1 MRHYEVRDVMTA
13 DPVTVTPATSIKDL
27 AGILVKQRIGAVPV
41 LTPQGRPVG
50 LVAEADLLRKEQ
62 LQRDPD
68 GPHSMHLTY
77 RARRDIAT
85 AETAGEIMTAHP
97 VTVRAGATVAEAA
110 RLMDQH
116 QVRCLLV
123 VDEGGKLLGVVSPRD
138 LLRVFLRRDDDIGT
152 EVINDVLASADLST
166 ELGKTGTG
174 VARGQLRIYLGA
186 APGVGKTYAMLAE
199 GQRRRS
205 RGTDVVVGLLETHGR
220 KLTATMAEGLEIVP
234 RRTMT
239 HRGVTFTEMD
249 LDAVL
254 ARHPQVVLIDELAHT
269 NVPGCRNTKRWQ
281 DVDELLDVGIE
292 VITTLNIQHL
302 ESLNDVAKQVTGVEQ
317 HETLPD
323 AVARR
328 ADQIELV
335 DMTPEALRRRMVH
348 GNVYPP
354 NRIEAALTHY
364 FRPGNLTALR
374 ELALLW
380 LADRVEEGLQRY
392 RAEHG
397 IAEQWETR
405 ERIVVAIAGEKGDEA
420 VIRRAARIAARSPGS
435 DLIAVHVSSDDGLVV
450 APAGAL
456 ETQRALVVSVG
467 GSFCEVP
474 GDDIPETLLRFARAE
489 NATQMVL
496 GASRRGRFLTLL
508 TGKSI
513 PTRIARRTEHIDV
526 HLVSRD
532 DKTWF
537 RPSLARGLGALSS
550 RRLAAAR
557 ASAEAAALTRLAAS
571 VLRGHDD
578 PPALLEEIRQMFGL
592 AAVSLLENR
601 LSGSGPYVVAS
612 AGEQPPEGPGA
623 DVELPVS
630 DTFTLAARGPVLGRE
645 DMRVLFSCA
654 VQVVAGLSYR
664 RQEERQAEAARHTAD
679 LRSRAALLAATGER
693 ARQQLAA
700 AAAALTALAAE
711 THGPAGPGP
720 AIPADDRAA
729 LLADARRAVDQV
741 RRLVDDLSDLGR
753 LHAGAVETYLRPV
766 DFDEVMAACLDD
778 LGPGSQHVTLST
790 AEDLP
795 DVIADATLLTRILT
809 SLLAD
814 ALQRSPAGQ
823 PPVVTAVSRDS
834 RVEVR
839 ITDQGPEQVNG
850 DASLAFRLA
859 RDLTQALGDTLRS
872 ERLPGG
878 GHSVVVTLPAAAR
891 SPGTLVPGPDDSIT
905 CPRLPSDTETN
916 W

>member
-1 MRHYEVRDVMTA
+1 M
-13 DPVTVTPATSIKDL
+13 
-27 AGILVKQRIGAVPV
+27 
-41 LTPQGRPVG
+41 
-50 LVAEADLLRKEQ
+50 
-62 LQRDPD
+62 
-68 GPHSMHLTY
+68 
-77 RARRDIAT
+77 
-85 AETAGEIMTAHP
+85 
-97 VTVRAGATVAEAA
+97 
-110 RLMDQH
+110 
-116 QVRCLLV
+116 
-123 VDEGGKLLGVVSPRD
+123 
-138 LLRVFLRRDDDIGT
+138 
-152 EVINDVLASADLST
+152 
-166 ELGKTGTG
+166 
-174 VARGQLRIYLGA
+174 ARGQLRIYLGA
-186 APGVGKTYAMLAE
+186 APGVGKTYAMLGE
-199 GQRRRS
+199 GQRRRV

-220 KLTATMAEGLEIVP
+220 KLTAAMAEGLEIVP

-239 HRGVTFTEMD
+239 HRGATFTEMD

-254 ARHPQVVLIDELAHT
+254 ARHPQVALIDELAHT
-269 NVPGCRNTKRWQ
+269 NVPGCRNAKRWQ
-281 DVDELLDVGIE
+281 DVDELLDAGID

-323 AVARR
+323 AIARR

-354 NRIEAALTHY
+354 NRIDAALTHY

-420 VIRRAARIAARSPGS
+420 VIRRAARIAARTPGS
-435 DLIAVHVSSDDGLVV
+435 DLIAVHVNCEDGLLA

-467 GSFCEVP
+467 GSFCEAP
-474 GDDIPETLLRFARAE
+474 GDDIPETLLGFARAE

-496 GASRRGRFLTLL
+496 GASRRGRFVTLL

-513 PTRIARRTEHIDV
+513 PTRVARRAEHIDV

-532 DKTWF
+532 DKTWL
-537 RPSLARGLGALSS
+537 RPSLTHGLAAFSS
-550 RRLAAAR
+550 RRLKAAR
-557 ASAEAAALTRLAAS
+557 AGAEAAALTRLAGS

-592 AAVSLLENR
+592 GAVSLLENR
-601 LSGSGPYVVAS
+601 PNGSGPYVVAS

-623 DVELPVS
+623 DVELPVN

-664 RQEERQAEAARHTAD
+664 RQEERQAEVARHTAD
-679 LRSRAALLAATGER
+679 LHSRAALLAATGQR

-700 AAAALTALAAE
+700 ATTALTTLAA
-711 THGPAGPGP
+711 GADLP
-720 AIPADDRAA
+720 DDRAA
-729 LLADARRAVDQV
+729 LLGVARRAVDQV
-741 RRLVDDLSDLGR
+741 SRLIDDLSDLSR

-766 DFDEVMAACLDD
+766 DLDEVMAACLDD

-795 DVIADATLLTRILT
+795 DVIADAALLARILT

-823 PPVVTAVSRDS
+823 PPVVTAVRRDS

-839 ITDQGPEQVNG
+839 IADQGADQPDGE
-850 DASLAFRLA
+850 ASLSFRLA
-859 RDLTQALGDTLRS
+859 RDLTEALGDTLRS

-878 GHSVVVTLPAAAR
+878 GHRVVVTLPAAA
-891 SPGTLVPGPDDSIT
+891 PAAGTLVPGPGDTAT
-905 CPRLPSDTETN
+905 CPRLPLGTQTK
-916 W
+916 

>member
-1 MRHYEVRDVMTA
+1 M
-13 DPVTVTPATSIKDL
+13 
-27 AGILVKQRIGAVPV
+27 
-41 LTPQGRPVG
+41 
-50 LVAEADLLRKEQ
+50 
-62 LQRDPD
+62 
-68 GPHSMHLTY
+68 
-77 RARRDIAT
+77 
-85 AETAGEIMTAHP
+85 
-97 VTVRAGATVAEAA
+97 
-110 RLMDQH
+110 
-116 QVRCLLV
+116 
-123 VDEGGKLLGVVSPRD
+123 
-138 LLRVFLRRDDDIGT
+138 
-152 EVINDVLASADLST
+152 
-166 ELGKTGTG
+166 
-174 VARGQLRIYLGA
+174 ARGQLRIYLGA
-186 APGVGKTYAMLAE
+186 APGVGKTYAMLGE
-199 GQRRRS
+199 GQRRRV

-220 KLTATMAEGLEIVP
+220 KLTAAMAEGLEIVP

-239 HRGVTFTEMD
+239 HRGATFTEMD

-254 ARHPQVVLIDELAHT
+254 ARHPQVALIDELAHT
-269 NVPGCRNTKRWQ
+269 NVPGCRNAKRWQ
-281 DVDELLDVGIE
+281 DVDELLDAGID

-323 AVARR
+323 AIARR

-354 NRIEAALTHY
+354 NRIDAALTHY

-420 VIRRAARIAARSPGS
+420 VIRRAARIAARTPGS
-435 DLIAVHVSSDDGLVV
+435 DLIAVHVNCEDGLLA

-467 GSFCEVP
+467 GSFCEAP
-474 GDDIPETLLRFARAE
+474 GDDIPETLLGFARAE

-496 GASRRGRFLTLL
+496 GASRRGRFVTLL

-513 PTRIARRTEHIDV
+513 PTRVARRAEHIDV

-532 DKTWF
+532 DKTWL
-537 RPSLARGLGALSS
+537 RPSLTHGLAALSS
-550 RRLAAAR
+550 RRLKAAR
-557 ASAEAAALTRLAAS
+557 AGAEAAALTRLAGS

-592 AAVSLLENR
+592 GAVSLLENR
-601 LSGSGPYVVAS
+601 PNGSGPYVVAS

-623 DVELPVS
+623 DVELPVN
-630 DTFTLAARGPVLGRE
+630 DTFTLAARGRVLGRE

-664 RQEERQAEAARHTAD
+664 RQEERQAEVARHTAD
-679 LRSRAALLAATGER
+679 LHSRAALLAATGQR

-700 AAAALTALAAE
+700 ATTALTTLAA
-711 THGPAGPGP
+711 GADLP
-720 AIPADDRAA
+720 DDRAA
-729 LLADARRAVDQV
+729 LVGVARRAVDQV
-741 RRLVDDLSDLGR
+741 SRLVDDLSDLSR

-766 DFDEVMAACLDD
+766 DLDEVMAACLDD

-795 DVIADATLLTRILT
+795 DVIADAALLARILT

-823 PPVVTAVSRDS
+823 PPVVTAVRRES

-839 ITDQGPEQVNG
+839 IADQGADQPDGE
-850 DASLAFRLA
+850 ASLSFRLA
-859 RDLTQALGDTLRS
+859 RDLTEALGDTLRS

-878 GHSVVVTLPAAAR
+878 GHRVVVTLPAAA
-891 SPGTLVPGPDDSIT
+891 PAAGTLVPGSGDTAT
-905 CPRLPSDTETN
+905 CPRLPSGTQAK
-916 W
+916 